1 MEKRCCIRLV
11 WQSRFYVVFGCEN
24 VEIFVSNIFVVKYD
38 TTLLLFILEYVY
50 VVDFYVFVEAKTMKY
65 F

>member
-1 MEKRCCIRLV
+1 M
-11 WQSRFYVVFGCEN
+11 
-24 VEIFVSNIFVVKYD
+24 SNIFVVKYD